1 MTTKPAPKGPQKNLL
16 PMVLMALWLVAL
28 TALFVMFLTP
38 SKNISERIEKLET
51 RTSTVGGKIATA
63 GGDQI
68 ADLSKKIAALE
79 KRFEELDKKLSAE
92 NTEQMK
98 KLDALA
104 GRTDSCCGGKPAA
117 EAKALKNED
126 KLAASPV
133 SDKPKAKPIRKK
145 VAKKKRRSEPVF
157 YGDSPS
163 YTPTYPATAPQPL
176 PQEVISKEDGTK
188 QYWEERNHAMR
199 VNHGDSLY
207 DISRR
212 SIPASGLPVGYMD
225 PVKKLAPGAAIYPVR
240 GSSSGR

>member
-1 MTTKPAPKGPQKNLL
+1 MTTKPAPKSPQKNLL

-28 TALFVMFLTP
+28 TALFVMFLSP

-51 RTSTVGGKIATA
+51 RTSTVAGKISPV

-92 NTEQMK
+92 NTEQLK

-104 GRTDSCCGGKPAA
+104 GRTDTCCGGKPSA
-117 EAKALKNED
+117 EVKALKNED
-126 KLAASPV
+126 KSAAV
-133 SDKPKAKPIRKK
+133 SDKPKRKK

-157 YGDSPS
+157 YGNAPS
-163 YTPTYPATAPQPL
+163 YVPTYSAPEQQPL
-176 PQEVISKEDGTK
+176 PQEVIPKEDRTSK

-225 PVKKLAPGAAIYPVR
+225 PVKKLAPGAAIYPAK